1 MKSDSIMALT
11 IVLAIGLTVVSLYAT
26 ELPVDELTEDEISL
40 EVAMD
45 FLKNSPTYA
54 FDGIPGTITVIDT
67 LIMESYPIQYVFIIT
82 FDSTHAGYGD
92 RTDQMLAQVITTHQ
106 AGIKVVNGEV
116 TAAILDDVWDM
127 INQEEMEVFDPVD
140 PDTPV
145 VHTNILSPEQAVEL
159 AVQYLVLNYRELDG
173 VTIPRRWETE
183 DMTPQG
189 LVGSSNTKYTAEDWT
204 ITITWPV
211 VWKPTYTLDINHGG
225 PEGFNWKG
233 TVDQDQNIAE
243 TD

>member
-11 IVLAIGLTVVSLYAT
+11 IVLTIALTVVSLYAT
-26 ELPVDELTEDEISL
+26 ELPVDEPTENEKALQAAIY
-40 EVAMD
+40 
-45 FLKNSPTYA
+45 FLKHSPTYT
-54 FDGIPGTITVIDT
+54 FDGIETTITVTDT

-116 TAAILDDVWDM
+116 TAATLDDVWDM
-127 INQEEMEVFDPVD
+127 INQEELEFLDPVD

-145 VHTNILSPEQAVEL
+145 VNPNILSPEQAVEL
-159 AVQYLVLNYRELDG
+159 TVQHLVLNYRQLDG
-173 VTIPRRWETE
+173 ATIPNRWATE
-183 DMTPQG
+183 DLTPQG
-189 LVGSSNTKYTAEDWT
+189 LLGSSKTRYTAEDWT

-211 VWKPTYTLDINHGG
+211 VWKPTYTLEINHGG
-225 PEGFNWKG
+225 PDGFNWKG
-233 TVDQDQNIAE
+233 TVDQNQNINE